1 MDAVMFGIRVYSPSL
16 VLTSSHAVG
25 ELVVGETRRH
35 FSLDLRFWRVVDY
48 QRQWQA
54 GLARLLHGAS
64 TSALMTSFR
73 GEDGAS
79 HLLWALW
86 RESGFVYVQPHC
98 IAAADLDGRFDPVE
112 PYPHVGARV
121 PATEQSLPM
130 SEWRV
135 ELEQL
140 FANAMRI
147 RWPFGQ

>member
-1 MDAVMFGIRVYSPSL
+1 MFGIRVFSPPLALGNAS
-16 VLTSSHAVG
+16 AVG

-54 GLARLLHGAS
+54 GLSRLLYGAP

-73 GEDGAS
+73 GDRDAT
-79 HLLWALW
+79 HFMWALW
-86 RESGFVYVQPHC
+86 KESGFVYVQPHC
-98 IAAADLDGRFDPVE
+98 VDAADLDERFDPVD
-112 PYPHVGARV
+112 PYGHVGARV
-121 PATEQSLPM
+121 PATEQSLPI

-140 FANAMRI
+140 FASAMRI